1 MSDITAP
8 TSWQVMKA
16 IAELAQAFPILDPVF
31 DLHQLDSC
39 GNCEECNQAER
50 YESWPCKTIRV
61 VLDRAG
67 VL

>member
-1 MSDITAP
+1 MSDVSDA

-16 IAELAQAFPILDPVF
+16 MAELTQAFPILDAVF
-31 DLHQLDSC
+31 DLHQVDEC
-39 GNCEECNQAER
+39 GNCTECNQAER
-50 YESWPCKTIRV
+50 YMRWPCKTISA